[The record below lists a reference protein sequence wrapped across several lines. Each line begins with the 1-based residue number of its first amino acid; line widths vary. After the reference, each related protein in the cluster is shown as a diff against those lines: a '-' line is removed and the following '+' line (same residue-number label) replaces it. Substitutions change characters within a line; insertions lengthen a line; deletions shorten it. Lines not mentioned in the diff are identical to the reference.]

1 MSRGSEHWPER
12 WNDVLL
18 ECRELR
24 TKVRRGRVLA
34 RRRRVQGMAIRPG
47 LVTATV
53 EDDSGNSFSVR
64 LRIAILDPDVWDDVA
79 ERLQGDPGH
88 RARLVTGRVDDNMME
103 AFDASGAELFPYD
116 IGDVSYYCTCFDQG
130 AVCIHSVAA
139 HVALADAMEADPFV
153 LLELRGRDRDWL
165 LQATA
170 ADITGDK
177 GATDQADETSEPASE
192 IKDTYWT
199 AGPIP
204 HLAIR
209 SWEDNVE
216 DEKGLPVVRALGP
229 GPVDTSPEVIADVL
243 SPLFRVAYQRL
254 DGWMDQVPEPE
265 QEVVAKTRSRSPSL
279 SEVLMETAHQQGFLT
294 SAGVADSL
302 ALSVREAR
310 RHLQWLVDE
319 GRLTVV
325 GRTRGTRYLPT
336 DCSGSTLQELEGS

>member
-1 MSRGSEHWPER
+1 
-12 WNDVLL
+12 L

-34 RRRRVQGMAIRPG
+34 RRRRVQGLAIRPG

-64 LRIAILDPDVWDDVA
+64 LRLSIFDPDVWDDVA
-79 ERLQGDPGH
+79 ERLQADAGH
-88 RARLVTGRVDDNMME
+88 LARLVTGRIDDGMME

-116 IGDVSYYCTCFDQG
+116 ISDVSYYCTCFDQA
-130 AVCIHSVAA
+130 AVCTHSVAA
-139 HVALADAMEADPFV
+139 HVALGDAMEADPFV
-153 LLELRGRDRDWL
+153 LLELRGRDREWL

-170 ADITGDK
+170 AELTGEK
-177 GATDQADETSEPASE
+177 APTAQADEMAEPAAAIRDS
-192 IKDTYWT
+192 YWT

-204 HLAIR
+204 HLAFR

-216 DEKGLPVVRALGP
+216 DDKGLPVVRSLGP

-243 SPLFRVAYQRL
+243 SPLIRVAYQRL
-254 DGWMDQVPEPE
+254 DGWMNQVPEPE
-265 QEVVAKTRSRSPSL
+265 EEEVKTRSRSPSL

-336 DCSGSTLQELEGS
+336 DDTAGPALQELEG